1 MGGPELQVLLREGA
15 GSNPLAFTSREEEE
29 MVKDYTRPRALQR
42 AAWAAKGKDNV
53 LAAQNWGLWLPH
65 FFKSLHF
72 KGIKKIKEEKKKE
85 TVASQVLAK
94 DAEGRKRL

>member
-1 MGGPELQVLLREGA
+1 
-15 GSNPLAFTSREEEE
+15 

-65 FFKSLHF
+65 FFNHF
-72 KGIKKIKEEKKKE
+72 ILKELKKIKEEKKNKNGCITGSCKGCGGKE
-85 TVASQVLAK
+85 APLKLAGHLEVPLRGK
-94 DAEGRKRL
+94 GVILIH